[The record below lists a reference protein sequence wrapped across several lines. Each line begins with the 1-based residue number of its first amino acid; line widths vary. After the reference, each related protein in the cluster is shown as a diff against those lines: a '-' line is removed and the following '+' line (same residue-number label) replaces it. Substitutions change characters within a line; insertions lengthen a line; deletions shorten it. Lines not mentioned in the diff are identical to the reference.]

1 MVKDFHGSRYAVSL
15 EYLEKVKSNLLLDIH
30 LNEHVEAL
38 YDHILEKAIMQEN
51 EMTALFAESKLQER
65 IDTLLRASSSKHVK
79 DDTPE
84 AEGVEEAIRFGL
96 ALAVEEELLW
106 RLLGDESVYANSLC
120 GDEKRINLVH
130 TAIIALQANRPKES
144 VDCMNHVA
152 IMECDLS
159 ILERAAFFVSTLR
172 ATLCGKRS
180 VLKFLMRGA
189 EVASEAELTMLVR
202 YRKKVLQEFDQ
213 SCISQIG
220 VINKF
225 LLPNAVG
232 ESSVFYLR
240 LKAHVLEVLAQVDC
254 TNMNRYRA
262 LSAYMAAAERAEQ
275 QLCPTNREALHSAL
289 DLSLFLESS
298 MNDTKSAWMIGRKAL
313 EKAYPMLQVRTMDSD
328 IQASNYLFKTLSG
341 VVTKLAKH
349 ITVEEQ
355 VLRTPFLVPFNLC
368 WRDDRTSPE
377 PQYRNC
383 KSGGLDN
390 SVVSLPKDYTHPELE
405 AYKVNMEEDEED
417 YLFSR
422 ANLMHF
428 K

>member
-1 MVKDFHGSRYAVSL
+1 MDVLNYVSKAEQTLDHMDPVTVAKLQAAAGLAYLEIRKHKLAAGKFIETGSEIMSNFSEVVSPQDVAVYGSLCALASFDPSERKVKVIENCNFRCLLDLLPEVRDMVKDFHGSRYAVSL

-84 AEGVEEAIRFGL
+84 AEGVEEATRFGL

-189 EVASEAELTMLVR
+189 EVASEAELTMLMR

-240 LKAHVLEVLAQVDC
+240 L
-254 TNMNRYRA
+254 
-262 LSAYMAAAERAEQ
+262 
-275 QLCPTNREALHSAL
+275 
-289 DLSLFLESS
+289 
-298 MNDTKSAWMIGRKAL
+298 
-313 EKAYPMLQVRTMDSD
+313 
-328 IQASNYLFKTLSG
+328 
-341 VVTKLAKH
+341 
-349 ITVEEQ
+349 
-355 VLRTPFLVPFNLC
+355 
-368 WRDDRTSPE
+368 
-377 PQYRNC
+377 
-383 KSGGLDN
+383 
-390 SVVSLPKDYTHPELE
+390 
-405 AYKVNMEEDEED
+405 
-417 YLFSR
+417 
-422 ANLMHF
+422 
-428 K
+428 